1 MEKKKII
8 IATGIFGLTYGFVA
22 NYEQL
27 RGTENLTIIDQT
39 VIEHMDSSLAVLLA
53 LFITIIYLAFVYKR
67 NKKSE
72 FELLQDYIDCSANEN
87 VKNELQIM
95 SDVDRQCYYRIL
107 QSMFSEGDQQAYKD
121 FVDNYN
127 LTYRKVRLICR
138 GVIAVCFALIMI
150 ATTPLKNDYVKA
162 CELYNQQLEQ
172 EEAARLAAEAEYNQI
187 IEDQI
192 LYYDGLPPINLVS
205 GNTFKKGDVE
215 TYINEYIRTQPQ
227 FLLNR
232 CGMINLCTHDTFI
245 QYCNAYNMTTSL
257 GEYGNTYAFAHSSN
271 MNIFLQLNIDGEDD
285 RTWQYHTVA
294 HELSHIFDFSYGN
307 SYTWRGISDGATW
320 QNLYSQYGSL
330 ISDYSNYSSSEGFAD
345 AAAMYV
351 EHPEDLK
358 QISSEVFNYINS
370 LYQMY

>member
-127 LTYRKVRLICR
+127 LKYQKVRLICR
-138 GVIAVCFALIMI
+138 GVIAVCLALIMI
-150 ATTPLKNDYVKA
+150 VTMPLKNDYVKA

-172 EEAARLAAEAEYNQI
+172 EKAARLAAEAEYNQI

-215 TYINEYIRTQPQ
+215 AYINEYIRTQPQ

-232 CGMINLCTHDTFI
+232 
-245 QYCNAYNMTTSL
+245 
-257 GEYGNTYAFAHSSN
+257 
-271 MNIFLQLNIDGEDD
+271 
-285 RTWQYHTVA
+285 
-294 HELSHIFDFSYGN
+294 HI
-307 SYTWRGISDGATW
+307 
-320 QNLYSQYGSL
+320 
-330 ISDYSNYSSSEGFAD
+330 
-345 AAAMYV
+345 
-351 EHPEDLK
+351 
-358 QISSEVFNYINS
+358 
-370 LYQMY
+370 

>member
-1 MEKKKII
+1 MM
-8 IATGIFGLTYGFVA
+8 IATCIFGLTYGFVA
-22 NYEQL
+22 YYEQL

-39 VIEHMDSSLAVLLA
+39 VFKHMDSSLAIVLAVL
-53 LFITIIYLAFVYKR
+53 ITIIYLTFVYKR

-72 FELLQDYIDCSANEN
+72 FELLQDYIDSSASEN

-138 GVIAVCFALIMI
+138 GVIAVCLALIMI

-192 LYYDGLPPINLVS
+192 LYYDGLPPIN
-205 GNTFKKGDVE
+205 
-215 TYINEYIRTQPQ
+215 
-227 FLLNR
+227 
-232 CGMINLCTHDTFI
+232 
-245 QYCNAYNMTTSL
+245 
-257 GEYGNTYAFAHSSN
+257 
-271 MNIFLQLNIDGEDD
+271 
-285 RTWQYHTVA
+285 
-294 HELSHIFDFSYGN
+294 
-307 SYTWRGISDGATW
+307 GA
-320 QNLYSQYGSL
+320 
-330 ISDYSNYSSSEGFAD
+330 
-345 AAAMYV
+345 
-351 EHPEDLK
+351 LK
-358 QISSEVFNYINS
+358 
-370 LYQMY
+370 

>member
-27 RGTENLTIIDQT
+27 RGTENLTIIDET

-107 QSMFSEGDQQAYKD
+107 QSMFSEGDQKAYKD

-127 LTYRKVRLICR
+127 LKYQKVRLICR

-257 GEYGNTYAFAHSSN
+257 GEYGNTYAFAHSS
-271 MNIFLQLNIDGEDD
+271 
-285 RTWQYHTVA
+285 
-294 HELSHIFDFSYGN
+294 HIFDFSYGN
-307 SYTWRGISDGATW
+307 FYTWRGISDGATW

>member
-1 MEKKKII
+1 MEKKII
-8 IATGIFGLTYGFVA
+8 MIATGIFGLTYGFVA

-27 RGTENLTIIDQT
+27 RGTENLTIIDET

-72 FELLQDYIDCSANEN
+72 FELLQDYIDCSANE
-87 VKNELQIM
+87 
-95 SDVDRQCYYRIL
+95 
-107 QSMFSEGDQQAYKD
+107 
-121 FVDNYN
+121 
-127 LTYRKVRLICR
+127 KVRLICR
-138 GVIAVCFALIMI
+138 GVIAVCLALIMI
-150 ATTPLKNDYVKA
+150 VTMPLKNDYVKA

-285 RTWQYHTVA
+285 RPWQYHTVA

-330 ISDYSNYSSSEGFAD
+330 ISDYSNYSSAEGFAD
-345 AAAMYV
+345 AAAMYI
-351 EHPEDLK
+351 EYPEDLK